1 MRKGRRAEL
10 KNCLTEFDESL
21 AEFELCQKSAV
32 LRVGCPFERRERD
45 KEVMLGREDDHVA
58 LLAAVA
64 SNQRGFGVQ
73 PVVNVDGV
81 QRTTALQQATTN
93 QSHRVVKNQIKIVVD
108 LLRASVESVKVPEFE
123 PDALAFLPDEFVGTG
138 HVFGI
143 DARIGGR
150 HDVALAFH

>member
-1 MRKGRRAEL
+1 MKTKTGGI

-32 LRVGCPFERRERD
+32 LRVGRPFERRERD

-81 QRTTALQQATTN
+81 QRTTARGDPPPI
-93 QSHRVVKNQIKIVVD
+93 SHRVKNQIKIVVD

-123 PDALAFLPDEFVGTG
+123 PDALAFLPDEFIGTG